1 MMKKAKRML
10 LALTLLGTVNAFAAS
25 EESTTLR
32 LTLPKAIEIAV
43 DENPTIKV
51 ADQDIELKKVSRTE
65 AWQNLLPTVDLT
77 GSMQYT
83 IKAATMKLGGNS
95 FKMGSDGTSTWAGAL
110 SVSLPLYAPT
120 VYKSMNLSKTDVEL
134 AIEKSRGSRLD
145 LVDQVTKAYYQLLL
159 AQDSYKVLL
168 GSYSYSERN
177 FKMVEDKYKVGS
189 VSEFDKISAEVQMN
203 NIKPNVVSAENA
215 IKLAKLQLKVLLGIG
230 SEEIDVEIDDNL
242 QNYESMVTARDWL
255 TETNVENNTNMKQL
269 DLNEKLLN
277 QTLSMQKAN
286 FLPTLAASYSFQYQS
301 LYNNNFE
308 IWHYDWSPSSSVAL
322 SLSIPLYHASN
333 FTKLKSTRIQINQ
346 LQETRANTERQLR
359 MQAQS
364 YLNNMTTGAEQM
376 ESTKTSISQAEKALQ
391 IAEKR
396 YEVGKGTVLELNSSE
411 VALTQAQLT
420 YHQSIYDFLSAKADL
435 DYVLGKE

>member
-1 MMKKAKRML
+1 
-10 LALTLLGTVNAFAAS
+10 
-25 EESTTLR
+25 
-32 LTLPKAIEIAV
+32 
-43 DENPTIKV
+43 
-51 ADQDIELKKVSRTE
+51 
-65 AWQNLLPTVDLT
+65 
-77 GSMQYT
+77 
-83 IKAATMKLGGNS
+83 
-95 FKMGSDGTSTWAGAL
+95 
-110 SVSLPLYAPT
+110 
-120 VYKSMNLSKTDVEL
+120 MNLSKTDVEL

-269 DLNEKLLN
+269 DLNEKILN

>member
-1 MMKKAKRML
+1 
-10 LALTLLGTVNAFAAS
+10 
-25 EESTTLR
+25 
-32 LTLPKAIEIAV
+32 
-43 DENPTIKV
+43 
-51 ADQDIELKKVSRTE
+51 
-65 AWQNLLPTVDLT
+65 
-77 GSMQYT
+77 
-83 IKAATMKLGGNS
+83 
-95 FKMGSDGTSTWAGAL
+95 
-110 SVSLPLYAPT
+110 
-120 VYKSMNLSKTDVEL
+120 
-134 AIEKSRGSRLD
+134 
-145 LVDQVTKAYYQLLL
+145 
-159 AQDSYKVLL
+159 
-168 GSYSYSERN
+168 
-177 FKMVEDKYKVGS
+177 VGS

-242 QNYESMVTARDWL
+242 QNYESLVSARDWL

-269 DLNEKLLN
+269 DLNEKILN

-286 FLPTLAASYSFQYQS
+286 FLPTLSASYSFQYQS
-301 LYNNNFE
+301 LYNSNFE
-308 IWHYDWSPSSSVAL
+308 IWHYQWSPSSSVSLA
-322 SLSIPLYHASN
+322 LSIPLYHASN

-376 ESTKTSISQAEKALQ
+376 ESTKASIGQAEKALQ